1 MVEISKYVFEISRAQ
16 TLKKK
21 PKNKNETDLKKTV
34 RKLRSTLETED
45 LNKVTF

>member
-21 PKNKNETDLKKTV
+21 QNKNETDLKKTV

>member
-1 MVEISKYVFEISRAQ
+1 MFEISKYVFEISRAQ

-21 PKNKNETDLKKTV
+21 QKKNETDLKKTV

>member
-16 TLKKK
+16 TLKKQ
-21 PKNKNETDLKKTV
+21 KNKNETDLKKTV

>member
-16 TLKKK
+16 TLKKT
-21 PKNKNETDLKKTV
+21 KNKNETDLKKTV

>member
-16 TLKKK
+16 TLKK